1 MIEEA
6 VRSGLARYEYRHFIV
21 FGAASEFA
29 AMATECAGD
38 QGAWWEFKDAY
49 MLEGLARSFT
59 RAGALDL
66 ARAEGLDL
74 DQFSQCLDNDAHAD
88 RLLLM
93 RQQGIADGVTGT
105 PTFYVNDRPGA
116 RAIDALLEQIR
127 AAAEAA
133 ERAGS

>member
-29 AMATECAGD
+29 ALATECAGD

-49 MLEGLARSFT
+49 RLEGLARSFT

-66 ARAEGLDL
+66 ARSEALDIE
-74 DQFSQCLDNDAHAD
+74 QFSQCLDSEAHAE
-88 RLLLM
+88 RLLQM
-93 RQQGIADGVTGT
+93 RHQGIADGVTGT
-105 PTFYVNDRPGA
+105 PTFRVNGRPGA
-116 RAIDALLEQIR
+116 RAIDALMEQIR
-127 AAAEAA
+127 AAADAA
-133 ERAGS
+133 EGADN